1 MAESAPAT
9 ILVAEDDRLTVR
21 ILQALLGRE
30 RYNLTI
36 ANTGADALALAIRH
50 KPDLVL
56 LDVGLPDLTGYE
68 VCQRLRADTEL
79 GEVPVIMVTAL
90 DDRQSKLRGLEVG
103 ADDFVSKPF
112 DEVELLARVR
122 TIARLNRY
130 RRLQD
135 AHRLTRE
142 MEAAATIQQ
151 RLLPAKSPPVPGMQ
165 LIGRCRPAAF
175 VGGDYYDFVQHDGA
189 WYFLIGD
196 VSGHG
201 IGSALFMSNARS
213 AVRALLPWIPDLVPL
228 AQALNTRM
236 TDDAGDSGMFISLVI
251 GRLDPD
257 SGRISLVNCGHP
269 PPILLRRDGTVSQL
283 DAMAQPIGM
292 VDDLDLDE
300 VSVVDLDPGD
310 LLLLYTDG
318 LIEARAPDARMFGIE
333 RASETLRVLAG
344 QPIEAIADGL
354 LGEITHFTARAT
366 LEDDLTLLLV
376 RRC

>member
-1 MAESAPAT
+1 MPESATAT
-9 ILVAEDDRLTVR
+9 ILVAEDDRLTVH

-30 RYNLTI
+30 RYHLVI
-36 ANTGADALALAIRH
+36 ASTGAEALALAITH
-50 KPDLVL
+50 KPDLIL
-56 LDVGLPDLTGYE
+56 LDVGLPDLTGYD
-68 VCQRLRADTEL
+68 VCQRLRADREL

-90 DDRQSKLRGLEVG
+90 DDRPSRLRGLDVG

-122 TIARLNRY
+122 TIVRLNRY
-130 RRLQD
+130 RRVQD

-142 MEAAATIQQ
+142 METAAAIQE
-151 RLLPAKSPPVPGMQ
+151 RLLPSKSPPVPGMQ

-175 VGGDYYDFVQHDGA
+175 VGGDYYDFVPHDGC

-213 AVRALLPWIPDLVPL
+213 AARALLPWIPDLVPL

-236 TDDAGDSGMFISLVI
+236 VDDAGDSGMFLTMVI
-251 GRLDPD
+251 GRIDPGA
-257 SGRISLVNCGHP
+257 GRISLVNCGHP
-269 PPILLRRDGTVSQL
+269 PPILLRRCAAAVQL

-292 VDDLDLDE
+292 LDDLDVEE
-300 VSVVDLDPGD
+300 VSVDVGSGD

-318 LIEARAPDARMFGIE
+318 LIEARAPDTTMFGIE
-333 RASETLRVLAG
+333 RTSETLAALAAE
-344 QPIEAIADGL
+344 PIDAIADGL
-354 LGEITHFTARAT
+354 LSEVAKFTARAT